1 MSNKELFYLYWTDS
15 NCKTEPRNTY
25 TLVARWLVCTE
36 GWLHRW
42 QGWRWSTQLCLASMA
57 MFSAACQSLTVC
69 GHISLQEQ
77 LQDWLRVWL
86 SVLWSL
92 SNQREFLLNMA
103 VNLLNLALLFYK
115 HFWIVSLFFK
125 REYSL
130 LNEVIFINRKHFCL
144 HHALTRVPCSP
155 PPFVWRVSSAH

>member
-1 MSNKELFYLYWTDS
+1 MSNKELFYLYWTGC
-15 NCKTEPRNTY
+15 NCKTERRNTH

-42 QGWRWSTQLCLASMA
+42 QGWRWSTLLCLASMA

-77 LQDWLRVWL
+77 LQAWLRAWL

-92 SNQREFLLNMA
+92 SNQREFLLNGCKFA
-103 VNLLNLALLFYK
+103 KTSSFVLQTFLNCVYWFLN
-115 HFWIVSLFFK
+115 VSILCWMK
-125 REYSL
+125 SYL
-130 LNEVIFINRKHFCL
+130 
-144 HHALTRVPCSP
+144 
-155 PPFVWRVSSAH
+155 

>member
-1 MSNKELFYLYWTDS
+1 MSPRTPWRCLEKLFQYKYRSFNLEQLFWWS
-15 NCKTEPRNTY
+15 IKNCFIYIEQVVTEPHNTH

-42 QGWRWSTQLCLASMA
+42 QGWRWSTLLCLASMA

-77 LQDWLRVWL
+77 LQAWLRAWL

-92 SNQREFLLNMA
+92 SNQREFLLNA
-103 VNLLNLALLFYK
+103 CKFAK
-115 HFWIVSLFFK
+115 S
-125 REYSL
+125 S
-130 LNEVIFINRKHFCL
+130 
-144 HHALTRVPCSP
+144 S
-155 PPFVWRVSSAH
+155 FVLQTF